1 MILTNTFA
9 LDTITDIIFE
19 INGCNNWRDVRRFFV
34 HENGEQSMA
43 TKVKNM
49 TEGSPIKLIFLFALP
64 LMAGNVFQQLYTVV
78 DTAVVGKGL
87 GVDALAAVGAAD
99 WFNWMVLGAIQG
111 FAQGFAILMAQKFG
125 ANDMSG
131 LRKVIA
137 NAIWLAIVCSV
148 IITAV
153 SQLAAKPVLMLLH
166 TPESIIHMS
175 LLYMRFL
182 LSGMPIVMAYN
193 LLAAILR
200 SLGDGKTPLY
210 AMVMASIINIV
221 LDILFVLVFHW
232 GIVGA
237 AVATL
242 LAQAFSSV
250 YCLIFLLRVKI
261 LGLSKKDFYYAGTWF
276 SKDWK
281 TRGKLLKLGSPMS
294 LQNIIIA
301 IGGMIVQSV
310 VNSFGLTFIAGY
322 TATNKL
328 YGLLEIAAISY
339 GYAMSTYVG
348 QNMGAKM
355 YNRIQK
361 GVKWAILLAIGTSLL
376 IGMIMILCGQ
386 SILSGFISGTP
397 QEVREAL
404 ATAYR
409 YLVML
414 STTLPILYILHVI
427 RSSLQGMGD
436 TVMPMVSGFAEF
448 IMRTGTALVMPR
460 IIGGDGVFLAEIM
473 AWVGA
478 DIILVGSYLVRMRR
492 FKRL

>member
-1 MILTNTFA
+1 
-9 LDTITDIIFE
+9 
-19 INGCNNWRDVRRFFV
+19 
-34 HENGEQSMA
+34 
-43 TKVKNM
+43 M
-49 TEGSPIKLIFLFALP
+49 TEGSPLKLIFFFALP

-125 ANDMSG
+125 AGDMQG
-131 LRKVIA
+131 LRRVLA
-137 NAIWLAIVCSV
+137 NAVWLAIVCSG
-148 IITAV
+148 IITVV
-153 SQLAAKPVLMLLH
+153 SQLAARPVLVLLH
-166 TPESIIHMS
+166 TPESIMGMS

-210 AMVMASIINIV
+210 AMVIASALNIG
-221 LDILFVLVFHW
+221 LDLLFVLVFHW
-232 GIVGA
+232 GIAGA

-242 LAQAFSSV
+242 LAQVFSGV
-250 YCLIFLLRVKI
+250 YCLVFLLRI
-261 LGLSKKDFYYAGTWF
+261 QTMGLSKKDFYDREARVWF
-276 SKDWK
+276 SKDWAVG
-281 TRGKLLKLGSPMS
+281 GKLLRLGAPMS

-301 IGGMIVQSV
+301 VGGMIVQSV

-348 QNMGAKM
+348 QNMGANA
-355 YNRIQK
+355 YGRIRR
-361 GVKWAILLAIGTSLL
+361 GVRTAVSLAIGTSLV
-376 IGMIMILCGQ
+376 IGMIMILCGR

-397 QEVREAL
+397 QEVEEAM

-409 YLVML
+409 YLVMM
-414 STTLPILYILHVI
+414 SVTLPILYILHVV

-448 IMRTGTALVMPR
+448 IMRTGSALTLPHF
-460 IIGGDGVFLAEIM
+460 IGGDGVFLAEIM
-473 AWVGA
+473 AWIGA
-478 DIILVGSYLVRMRR
+478 DLILVTSYFVRM
-492 FKRL
+492 KRLGR